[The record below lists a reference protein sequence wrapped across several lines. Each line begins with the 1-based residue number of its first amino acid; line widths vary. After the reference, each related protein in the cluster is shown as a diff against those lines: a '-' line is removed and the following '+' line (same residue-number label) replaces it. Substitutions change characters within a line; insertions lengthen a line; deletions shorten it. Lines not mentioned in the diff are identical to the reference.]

1 MEYFIANNTK
11 RSVHWRFQTWT
22 AKKYVPNKDAPL
34 MLCMEIGYY
43 PLFMLDYAMI
53 VAI

>member
-1 MEYFIANNTK
+1 MFST
-11 RSVHWRFQTWT
+11 RT
-22 AKKYVPNKDAPL
+22 APL

-43 PLFMLDYAMI
+43 PLFMLDYAII